1 MPKKVKKLRASKV
14 KHKQKSAVQRTRE
27 QEYRKLRKR
36 VENRLSKYRT
46 KGYDVSYINIPSI
59 PKRITEGSIKRL
71 NKITTSYIR
80 KHSTVATAMDISTG
94 AVIKTVSGEEYFKEQ
109 QKISRSKGIETRK
122 KRKSELLNRKENAS
136 DSEGSSYSRDYSNAP
151 HIGDIMMRKIEDL
164 ISQYKIEN
172 SNLARTVKEWLD
184 NANKAGVI
192 DRLSQITDEQL
203 NQLESDFKYVSQ
215 GRTPFYYGTDALHYA
230 LTGKNLSLSEWRKIE
245 EGYESDF
252 GADQFDEESFF
263 GYSDDED
270 DY

>member
-1 MPKKVKKLRASKV
+1 MPKKVKKLRAAKI

-46 KGYDVSYINIPSI
+46 KGYDVSNISIPSI

-94 AVIKTVSGEEYFKEQ
+94 TVTKTVSGEEYFKEQ
-109 QKISRSKGIETRK
+109 QKISRRKGIETRK
-122 KRKSELLNRKENAS
+122 KKKAVKSDYN
-136 DSEGSSYSRDYSNAP
+136 DSSYSSDNSGDYNDYSNAP

-172 SNLARTVKEWLD
+172 SNLARTVQEWLD
-184 NANKAGVI
+184 NANDSGVI
-192 DRLSQITDEQL
+192 DRFSDITDEQL
-203 NQLESDFKYVSQ
+203 NQLESDFKYISQ

-230 LTGKNLSLSEWRKIE
+230 LTGKNLSLSDWRKIE

-252 GADQFDEESFF
+252 GADQFDEESFS

>member
-1 MPKKVKKLRASKV
+1 MRKSVKKLRASKV

-46 KGYDVSYINIPSI
+46 KGYDVSNISIPSI

-80 KHSTVATAMDISTG
+80 RHSTVATAMDISTG
-94 AVIKTVSGEEYFKEQ
+94 AVTKTVSGEEYFKEQ
-109 QKISRSKGIETRK
+109 QKISRRKGIETRK
-122 KRKSELLNRKENAS
+122 KKKSEPVVYDEPPS
-136 DSEGSSYSRDYSNAP
+136 GGDYVNYP
-151 HIGDIMMRKIEDL
+151 HIGEIMMRKIEDL
-164 ISQYKIEN
+164 IAQYKIEN
-172 SNLARTVKEWLD
+172 SNLARTVQEWLD
-184 NANKAGVI
+184 DANEFGVI
-192 DRLSQITDEQL
+192 DRLCKITDEQL

-230 LTGKNLSLSEWRKIE
+230 LTGKNLSLSDWRKIE

-252 GADQFDEESFF
+252 GADQFDEESFS